1 MEVKLDAIIAEIAR
15 NIDFEL
21 LEGDPKFD
29 SLPRSQRMHLVLTM
43 LAERDVARKE
53 EASVGSTI
61 CWRPSRRLE
70 KYLGV
75 KEHGIP
81 DEQEDT
87 EAPLAI
93 VKLAQEFSQ
102 ALRAYN
108 KEELKVTLSA
118 TVQLFALC
126 GLGMLEY
133 VGKRSGQ
140 CEFRASPDFDAKAK
154 EFEKYGVT
162 TGLIEVLGES
172 DGVLMLRPVD

>member
-21 LEGDPKFD
+21 LEGDPKFE

-43 LAERDVARKE
+43 LGEGDVARIE
-53 EASVGSTI
+53 EPNTSPTV
-61 CWRPSRRLE
+61 CWRPSHRLE

-75 KEHGIP
+75 KGHGVP
-81 DEQEDT
+81 DEHEDA

-93 VKLAQEFSQ
+93 LTLVQEFSQ

-108 KEELKVTLSA
+108 KEELKGTLSA

-154 EFEKYGVT
+154 EFEKYGVA